1 VAPTHPELLDYLA
14 RRFVDSG
21 WSIKAMQKMIVLS
34 AAYQQSSETD
44 DQSFAADPDN
54 ALCSRMDRQRLEA
67 EPFRDALLAV
77 SGTLDEQMGGPA
89 YRDLATPRRTLY
101 LMTIRSDR
109 SNFRMLFDAA
119 DPTGIVDQRNDST
132 VAPQALFLM
141 NNPFVLDRAKALADR
156 VMKQG
161 PAEDRSKI
169 DWLYRLL
176 YSRPATEREMEIGLS
191 VVRAGGES
199 WQRYCQVLLC
209 ANEFVYV
216 D

>member
-1 VAPTHPELLDYLA
+1 
-14 RRFVDSG
+14 
-21 WSIKAMQKMIVLS
+21 M
-34 AAYQQSSETD
+34 
-44 DQSFAADPDN
+44 N
-54 ALCSRMDRQRLEA
+54 RQRLEA

-77 SGTLDEQMGGPA
+77 GGSLDESMGGPA
-89 YRDLATPRRTLY
+89 FRELNVPRRTLY
-101 LMTIRSDR
+101 LLTIRSDR

-156 VMKQG
+156 AMKEG
-161 PAEDRSKI
+161 PADDRAKI

-176 YSRPATEREMEIGLS
+176 YSRAATERETRIGL
-191 VVRAGGES
+191 AMIDEGGDS
-199 WQRYCQVLLC
+199 LQRYCQVLLC

>member
-1 VAPTHPELLDYLA
+1 VPDERT
-14 RRFVDSG
+14 
-21 WSIKAMQKMIVLS
+21 
-34 AAYQQSSETD
+34 
-44 DQSFAADPDN
+44 FAADPDN
-54 ALCSRMDRQRLEA
+54 ELFGRMNRQRLEA

-77 SGTLDEQMGGPA
+77 GGSLDEQMGGPA
-89 YRDLATPRRTLY
+89 FREMSTPRRTLY
-101 LMTIRSDR
+101 LMTVRSDR

-141 NNPFVLDRAKALADR
+141 NNPFVLDRARLLAER
-156 VMKQG
+156 VIKEG
-161 PAEDRSKI
+161 PPDSRGKI

-176 YSRPATEREMEIGLS
+176 YGRPAADRETEIGIS
-191 VVRAGGES
+191 VVRAGGDA

-209 ANEFVYV
+209 ANEFLYI